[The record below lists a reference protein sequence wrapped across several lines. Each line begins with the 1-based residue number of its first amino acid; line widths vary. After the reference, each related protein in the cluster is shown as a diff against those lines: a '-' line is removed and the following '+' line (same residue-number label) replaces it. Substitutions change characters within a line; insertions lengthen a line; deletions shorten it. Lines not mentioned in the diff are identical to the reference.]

1 MESCQMLRVQMYMLK
16 LAVKKKVVREFEMI
30 DKSALKPVFLDS
42 FIFSLIFLGLV
53 FFYYPHVF
61 SGGYL
66 PKTSTMA
73 L

>member
-30 DKSALKPVFLDS
+30 NKSGLKPMFLDS
-42 FIFSLIFLGLV
+42 LIFSSIVLGLV
-53 FFYYPHVF
+53 FYYYPHVF

-66 PKTSTMA
+66 PMTSTMA